1 MPEYRRID
9 APGATVFFTV
19 VTDRRRPILTIPVNV
34 GRLRAAFRE
43 TMQGHAFTIDAIVV
57 LPDHLHAI
65 WTLPP
70 GDTRFALRWSA
81 IKAAF
86 TRSFLAA
93 GGSEVSRS
101 ASRCKRSERGVWQR
115 RFWDHV
121 IRDDDDFGRH
131 VDYIHYNPVK
141 HGQVQCP
148 HDWPYSSFQR
158 HVRDGTYPSDW
169 MCVCAGRAV
178 RPPDFG
184 TIAGGAGE

>member
-9 APGATVFFTV
+9 APGATIFFTV
-19 VTDRRRPILTIPVNV
+19 VTNQRRPILASPAAVDL
-34 GRLRAAFRE
+34 LRAAFRE
-43 TMQGHAFTIDAIVV
+43 TMERHPFTIDAIVV
-57 LPDHLHAI
+57 LPDHLHAV

-93 GGSEVSRS
+93 AGPEASRS
-101 ASRCKRSERGVWQR
+101 GSRRRRGERGVWQR

-121 IRDDDDFGRH
+121 IRDDDDLGRH

-141 HGQVQCP
+141 HGLVECP
-148 HDWPYSSFQR
+148 HAWRNSSFHS
-158 HVRDGTYPSDW
+158 HVRDGTYPGDW
-169 MCVCAGRAV
+169 MCVCGGRRV
-178 RPPDFG
+178 RRPDFG
-184 TIAGGAGE
+184 AIADRVGE